1 MINLIQSGVGNI
13 GSVIKVLKYLDCDY
27 KVISNSNDFINND
40 KIILPGVGSFDSFIK
55 SLKNNNLYDK
65 IYKLVFDKEYL
76 ILGICVGMQ
85 SLFNNSEEGLEKGFG
100 FIDGEVIKFRT
111 INQKYKI
118 PHIGWNDIS
127 ICKSNKLFNN
137 LNNQKFYFA
146 NSYHALCKNNSD
158 IIAESFHEYNFASA
172 INYKNI
178 YGVQFH
184 PEKSFIQGIN
194 LINNFINI
202 Q

>member
-1 MINLIQSGVGNI
+1 MSTRIYKSLGIMTGTS
-13 GSVIKVLKYLDCDY
+13 LDGIDLS
-27 KVISNSNDFINND
+27 I
-40 KIILPGVGSFDSFIK
+40 IK
-55 SLKNNNLYDK
+55 SDGSN
-65 IYKLVFDKEYL
+65 KLTL
-76 ILGICVGMQ
+76 
-85 SLFNNSEEGLEKGFG
+85 
-100 FIDGEVIKFRT
+100 IDGEVIKFRT

-146 NSYHALCKNNSD
+146 NSYHALCNNNSD
-158 IIAESFHEYNFASA
+158 IIAESFHEYNFTSA